1 MYTHLP
7 QATTN
12 TATPG
17 DEIRHRALPTFTNI
31 LHTLAPPISSHERLH
46 IHTTHDLSGYPT
58 LDPLIHAVF
67 SRVMSQV
74 EGGDLLVLH
83 RGSDGATGRPRSTSD
98 AATPA
103 WRDGPWWRA
112 ASPPR
117 DMGVV
122 SGLVEGTKLCR
133 ANAEGFA
140 AEYFASRGGIDEA
153 RRLAT
158 EPLSED
164 NPVRTSDLFL
174 AVQAVGVSAD
184 GALFARGSAAERE
197 QEEAVVQ
204 SQSASDEQVLFAV
217 FILDPVHEIEFPALS
232 QAMPARWARWL
243 DAAPA
248 LTPTSEAEAD
258 NDADEAGGPV
268 PPSSTPDEIRE
279 IIEAG
284 GVDPREWVSEW
295 VEEALGLA
303 VGIVAQRYVARRMG
317 VGEGGIGR
325 GKKRMEELVGE
336 GGGETARAGLI

>member
-1 MYTHLP
+1 
-7 QATTN
+7 
-12 TATPG
+12 
-17 DEIRHRALPTFTNI
+17 
-31 LHTLAPPISSHERLH
+31 
-46 IHTTHDLSGYPT
+46 
-58 LDPLIHAVF
+58 
-67 SRVMSQV
+67 MSQV

-83 RGSDGATGRPRSTSD
+83 RGADTPGRPRSTSE
-98 AATPA
+98 TPA

-112 ASPPR
+112 TEPPR
-117 DMGVV
+117 DMGIVK
-122 SGLVEGTKLCR
+122 GLVEGTKLCR

-140 AEYFASRGGIDEA
+140 SEYFASRGGIEEA

-174 AVQAVGVSAD
+174 AVQAVGITAD
-184 GALFARGSAAERE
+184 GALFARGSAAEKE
-197 QEEAVVQ
+197 KEEAVVQ
-204 SQSASDEQVLFAV
+204 SQAASDEQVLFAV

-232 QAMPARWARWL
+232 QAFPARWARWL
-243 DAAPA
+243 DASSP
-248 LTPTSEAEAD
+248 LTPTSD
-258 NDADEAGGPV
+258 NDDESDV
-268 PPSSTPDEIRE
+268 PSSTPEEIRE
-279 IIEAG
+279 IIETG

-325 GKKRMEELVGE
+325 GKKRMEEVVGE